1 MLYNY
6 NITMRAYNLRSADS
20 KDIELDV
27 KGRLSELG
35 LDGLETTSIATKLAN
50 KARQAKNAAYS
61 AVAAAKGFGS

>member
-6 NITMRAYNLRSADS
+6 NITMRAYNLRSVDS
-20 KDIELDV
+20 KDIQKDV
-27 KGRLSELG
+27 SDRLEELG
-35 LDGLETTSIATKLAN
+35 LNGLETTSITTKLAN